1 MEENR
6 KAKILV
12 VDDNKEICELYKTML
27 TAHGYEANF
36 VFDGESALELLKHD
50 YYDLIL
56 LDIMMPLMDGLN
68 VLVLIKGDPKLA
80 GIKIIMLSAI
90 SDPQVIIQAKQYGAY
105 DFIVKGEYTVEDSME
120 KIEKVLN
127 TKEK

>member
-1 MEENR
+1 
-6 KAKILV
+6 
-12 VDDNKEICELYKTML
+12 
-27 TAHGYEANF
+27 
-36 VFDGESALELLKHD
+36 
-50 YYDLIL
+50 
-56 LDIMMPLMDGLN
+56 MMPLMDGLN

-90 SDPQVIIQAKQYGAY
+90 SDPQVINQAKQYGAY